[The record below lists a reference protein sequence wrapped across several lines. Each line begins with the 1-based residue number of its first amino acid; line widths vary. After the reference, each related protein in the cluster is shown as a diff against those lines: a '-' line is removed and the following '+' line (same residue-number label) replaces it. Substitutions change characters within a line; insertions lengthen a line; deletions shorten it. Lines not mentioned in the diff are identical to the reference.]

1 MPERMGQRNMH
12 EEKHGPTD
20 WSADIEFLRANVLA
34 TNILLQGLIDQNA
47 IDWAALER
55 YFMQRIESMPS
66 DRSTLA
72 TRLVLDQWCQGMK
85 GAQPAEGESPAP
97 GCRQQSFEVIEG
109 GLAEE

>member
-1 MPERMGQRNMH
+1 MH

-20 WSADIEFLRANVLA
+20 WSADIEFLRANVTA

-47 IDWAALER
+47 IDYAALEK
-55 YFMQRIESMPS
+55 YFLQRIENMPG

-85 GAQPAEGESPAP
+85 GSQQACSETPESELSAP
-97 GCRQQSFEVIEG
+97 FEVIVG
-109 GLAEE
+109 GRAEE

>member
-47 IDWAALER
+47 IDRAALEK
-55 YFMQRIESMPS
+55 YFMQRIATMPS

-85 GAQPAEGESPAP
+85 EAQQADHQSTAQES
-97 GCRQQSFEVIEG
+97 RQQSFEVIAG